1 MKVDALQTMVI
12 GVGRQRH
19 SFRNGAAFVYGKS
32 ARAQGLFAAI
42 AMRTPPST
50 VSARKP
56 RNFPHRKLTV
66 AWRKYVHHLRHVG
79 TRDEGVT
86 FTWKDYSRNCRP
98 KRMTLAPAEFMR
110 GVLLHVARIAN
121 APASASHCLLV
132 RDK

>member
-1 MKVDALQTMVI
+1 
-12 GVGRQRH
+12 
-19 SFRNGAAFVYGKS
+19 
-32 ARAQGLFAAI
+32 
-42 AMRTPPST
+42 MRTPLRRSPR
-50 VSARKP
+50 VSRAT
-56 RNFPHRKLTV
+56 FPDRKLTV